1 MTLTPSGPT
10 KTGVFW
16 TQFPASSLTGPD
28 GRMVDWSDHRASHR
42 AVSRLFPPKLPGQPG
57 ARRAAAGLLYR
68 LDVMAPGQPA
78 TVIVQSLVPP
88 ELTPALSRST
98 EVSRRGWDLVEGDR
112 IALRVAV
119 NPIRRTTRHYVDATK
134 KQETEESNMETAT
147 PLRTVDGKRD
157 RTHIKQTA
165 AVVPVEDVEAWL
177 LAKFGGSLI
186 NVQFMSH
193 FRDRLLSGPQSLVV
207 DTFDL
212 VATVHQVQEFERL
225 RLEGVGRAKAYGC
238 GLITAKRIG

>member
-57 ARRAAAGLLYR
+57 VRRAAAGLLYR

-78 TVIVQSLVPP
+78 TVIVQSIVPP

-119 NPIRRTTRHYVDATK
+119 NPVRRTTRHYVDATK
-134 KQETEESNMETAT
+134 KQQTEQSNTEASTPVRTA
-147 PLRTVDGKRD
+147 DGTRD
-157 RTHIKQTA
+157 RTHTKQTA
-165 AVVPVEDVEAWL
+165 TVVPVDEVEAWL
-177 LAKFGGSLI
+177 LTKFGDCL
-186 NVQFMSH
+186 VDVEFVSH
-193 FRDRLLSGPQSLVV
+193 FRDKLLSGPQSLVV

-212 VATVHQVQEFERL
+212 VATVQQGQEFERL
-225 RLEGVGRAKAYGC
+225 RLAGVGRAKAYGC